1 MRKTDKLNN
10 LKKVN
15 LLTEQRYLQTKGIIK
30 EDVEFNRGDEI
41 VWVAPPKEID
51 RLLRVMTGA
60 KGEYIGRETSGEY
73 VVEFGS
79 RRFYA
84 NDFEFEKVNN
94 IRNNQGM
101 NNTSDM
107 INHVKVKEVYNKV
120 LMDKAYYYGPY

>member
-79 RRFYA
+79 RRFYE
-84 NDFEFEKVNN
+84 NDYSFKIKKQKF
-94 IRNNQGM
+94 
-101 NNTSDM
+101 
-107 INHVKVKEVYNKV
+107 
-120 LMDKAYYYGPY
+120 L